1 MSEERPKW
9 RIHTGPFPV
18 MPVEADG
25 EVWLWR
31 ITDGY
36 HYTSTTV
43 HIRQVVHQL
52 QREESAEFQVVL
64 QTRGRS
70 AVEKSLWWFEPPR
83 QITFSDGS
91 GQPDYWGGQPDQ

>member
-1 MSEERPKW
+1 MSEERPNW

-18 MPVEADG
+18 MTADADG

-43 HIRQVVHQL
+43 HIRQDDHQL
-52 QREESAEFQVVL
+52 QEEETGEFQRAL

-70 AVEKSLWWFEPPR
+70 AVERSLGWFEPPR
-83 QITFSDGS
+83 QITFSSDS
-91 GQPDYWGGQPDQ
+91 GEPDFWGGQQDP